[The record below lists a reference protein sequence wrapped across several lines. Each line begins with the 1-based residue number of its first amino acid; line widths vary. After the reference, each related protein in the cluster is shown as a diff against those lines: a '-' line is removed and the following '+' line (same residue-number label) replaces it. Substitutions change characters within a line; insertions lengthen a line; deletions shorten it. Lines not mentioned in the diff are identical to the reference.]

1 MFQRHDS
8 LAPFH
13 VTVKFRSS
21 EFIALLPIIKSLWN
35 NVARAPRPGE
45 RPLFDWGRGEV
56 TVMYLDTHVVVWL
69 YQGDLG
75 RLIVAQARVGGEKL
89 LTKDTAS
96 LEHTDLAVWD

>member
-1 MFQRHDS
+1 
-8 LAPFH
+8 
-13 VTVKFRSS
+13 
-21 EFIALLPIIKSLWN
+21 
-35 NVARAPRPGE
+35 
-45 RPLFDWGRGEV
+45 
-56 TVMYLDTHVVVWL
+56 MYLDTHVMVWL